1 MGVGAAGDALVLGLG
16 SISDYSC
23 FLEFHVGFDGV
34 SVHARA
40 MFFNPMLVHWRTCQ
54 RLKNLGFCNIV
65 PSR

>member
-40 MFFNPMLVHWRTCQ
+40 MFFNPMLVHW
-54 RLKNLGFCNIV
+54 
-65 PSR
+65 